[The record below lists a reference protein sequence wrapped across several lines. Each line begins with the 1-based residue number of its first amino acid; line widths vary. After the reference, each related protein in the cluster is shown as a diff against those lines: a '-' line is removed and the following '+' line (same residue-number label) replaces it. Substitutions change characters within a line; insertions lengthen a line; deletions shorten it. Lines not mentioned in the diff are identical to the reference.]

1 MIDTLGG
8 RLSTGIKMLLII
20 SAALL
25 PLGLIAIF
33 ASIES
38 AKANRLTREAE
49 VRLIAAEGG
58 RRLGSAID
66 TASSAIRAAFPAT
79 DVEMST
85 TACNQMLATIA
96 AAKPYHIDLGL
107 FDRRGRRLCATSGL
121 TRSTVIPPAAG
132 IGTEVHVVSDL
143 GLVRFDRGG
152 LPGGVVAVGEM
163 PRETIA
169 WLLAVPGG
177 HGMYGIRLREGD
189 AVFTLSKPAASSGP
203 LTQAISVTTPVAGGQ
218 MSLELSSPSTPI
230 RAIEVLMILLPILMW
245 LAAALIGWIVVDRLV
260 LRPLG
265 QLQRAITAYGDS
277 PGTFRLPTL
286 TTPSVEIRDLA
297 DAFAA
302 VTAKLSEH
310 EAELENGLARQTK
323 LTREVHHRVKNNLQ
337 VVSSLINLH
346 ARGVRDPAVA
356 TAYATIQRRVDAL
369 AVVHRNHYAELE
381 ENRGV
386 GIRPLIGE
394 LASNLRA
401 TAPAEAAN
409 MAITLELIPG
419 FASQDVAVP
428 IAFMV
433 TELVELAMNCDPAS
447 GVAIRLDGSDRPD
460 RAILSVTAPGLA
472 TDACRNHAS
481 NGRVA
486 RVLEGLS
493 RQLRAPLEREETS
506 GRYAIEITIVPAGP
520 GSE

>member
-1 MIDTLGG
+1 MIDLLGG
-8 RLSTGIKMLLII
+8 RLSTGMKMLLIL

-33 ASIES
+33 ASVES

-49 VRLIAAEGG
+49 VRLIAADGS
-58 RRLGSAID
+58 RRLSSAID
-66 TASSAIRAAFPAT
+66 TAASALKAGFTGADLETNNAMCGQI
-79 DVEMST
+79 
-85 TACNQMLATIA
+85 LATIA
-96 AAKPYHIDLGL
+96 AAKPYRVNLGL
-107 FDRRGRRLCATSGL
+107 FDRRGRRLCATPGL
-121 TRSTVIPPAAG
+121 LPSTVAPPTAG
-132 IGTEVHVVSDL
+132 IGTEVHVVSDA
-143 GLVRFDRGG
+143 GLVRFNLGG
-152 LPGGVVAVGEM
+152 LPNGAVAIGEM
-163 PRETIA
+163 PRQTVS
-169 WLLAVPGG
+169 WLLAVPGS
-177 HGMYGIRLREGD
+177 HGTYGVRLHEGD
-189 AVFTLSKPAASSGP
+189 AVITLSEPGASTGP
-203 LTQAISVTTPVAGGQ
+203 LAQTMTVMTPVAGGQ

-230 RAIEVLMILLPILMW
+230 RAIEVLVILLPILMW
-245 LAAALIGWIVVDRLV
+245 LAAALIGWIVIDRLV

-265 QLQRAITAYGDS
+265 QLQRAITAYGDA
-277 PGTFRLPTL
+277 PETLRLPTL
-286 TTPSVEIRDLA
+286 TTPSMEIRDLA
-297 DAFAA
+297 EAFAS
-302 VTAKLSEH
+302 VTNKLSEH
-310 EAELENGLARQTK
+310 ETELENGLARQTK

-346 ARGVRDPAVA
+346 ARGVHDVAVA

-386 GIRPLIGE
+386 GLRPLIGE

-447 GVAIRLDGSDRPD
+447 GVAIRLDHGDRPD
-460 RAILSVTAPGLA
+460 RATLSVTAPGLA
-472 TDACRNHAS
+472 SDACRNHAS

-493 RQLRAPLEREETS
+493 RQLRAPLERDEEK
-506 GRYAIEITIVPAGP
+506 GRYAIGITIVPADAFK
-520 GSE
+520 